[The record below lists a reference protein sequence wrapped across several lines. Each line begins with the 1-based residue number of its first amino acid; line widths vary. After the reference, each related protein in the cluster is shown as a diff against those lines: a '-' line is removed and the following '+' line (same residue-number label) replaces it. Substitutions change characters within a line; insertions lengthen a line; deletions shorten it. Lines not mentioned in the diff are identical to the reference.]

1 VYRSPLS
8 GLVLAGVLLLRP
20 TPSTAKI
27 YYQVDEQGV
36 AHFTNAPTTPEF
48 QPLEQGPFA
57 IAARPAPAGRG
68 IDQFIEHFA
77 GEHDLDAAL
86 IRAVIQAESNFNP
99 RAISRKGAQGLMQ
112 LMPGTIQRF
121 SVGNAFDPYENI
133 GAGARYL
140 RLLLDQFEGDLT
152 LALAAYNAGENA
164 VLRYRGVPPYP
175 ETQDYVRKVRTTYE
189 RTRPRVASR
198 NGVES
203 SSRRPTAAP
212 SEPMPP
218 RPSLYKVE
226 QASGAVVYSNLPPI
240 VRSP

>member
-1 VYRSPLS
+1 VSRIALS
-8 GLVLAGVLLLRP
+8 TLVCAGGFLLLA
-20 TPSTAKI
+20 TPSPAKI
-27 YYQVDEQGV
+27 YYQIDEHGV

-48 QPLEQGPFA
+48 QPLDQGPFA
-57 IAARPAPAGRG
+57 MATPPAPAGRG
-68 IDQFIEHFA
+68 IDQFIDLFA
-77 GEHDLDAAL
+77 GQHDLDAAL

-133 GAGARYL
+133 GAGTRYL

-175 ETQDYVRKVRTTYE
+175 ETQDYVRKVQRTYD
-189 RTRPRVASR
+189 RTRPRVSSR
-198 NGVES
+198 NGIEAS
-203 SSRRPTAAP
+203 LGRPRTASAP
-212 SEPMPP
+212 SLAP
-218 RPSLYKVE
+218 RAALYKVE
-226 QASGAVVYSNLPPI
+226 HASGAVMYSNLPPI